1 VSRWDEF
8 LRFYGLPSGSG
19 LQKPADLRSWW
30 EAQPW
35 EEVREA
41 FGTWERFS
49 ESAAEW
55 YRDPEPEP
63 APAVRT
69 LEVLGGADKSGRP
82 EEIRLSFAP
91 GEVVCLV
98 GPTGAG
104 KSRLLADIECL
115 AQGDTPSGRRILLDG
130 GVPDD
135 RARFSIE
142 RKLVAQIS
150 QNMNFV
156 MDLGVGEFLRLH
168 GQSRGMAEDSSLPS
182 EVLERAVEL
191 AGEPFTAA
199 TPLTQL
205 SGGQS
210 RALMIADAAYLS
222 PKPIVL
228 IDEIENAGVDRRRAL
243 ALFMEQGKLV
253 FLSTHDPLLAL
264 SGHRR
269 IVIRQGGI
277 TAVMETSQPER
288 ELTAGLA
295 KADAELSAL
304 RERLRA
310 GERLA

>member
-1 VSRWDEF
+1 MDWAQF
-8 LRFYGLPSGSG
+8 LKVHGLPVPPEPLPPS
-19 LQKPADLRSWW
+19 DLSAWW
-30 EAQPW
+30 DAQPW
-35 EEVREA
+35 DEVREA
-41 FGTWERFS
+41 FGTREIFLERVAQWS
-49 ESAAEW
+49 QAQPASAG
-55 YRDPEPEP
+55 P
-63 APAVRT
+63 VVKS
-69 LEVLGGADKSGRP
+69 LELMGGTDKAGRP
-82 EEIRLSFAP
+82 ENLHLEFRP

-115 AQGDTPSGRRILLDG
+115 AQGDTPSSRRVLLNG
-130 GVPDD
+130 AVPDEKT
-135 RARFSIE
+135 RFSLE
-142 RKLVAQIS
+142 KKLVAQIS

-156 MDLGVGEFLRLH
+156 MDLGVAAFLGLH
-168 GQSRGMAEDSSLPS
+168 AESRGLTDVADLARH
-182 EVLERAVEL
+182 VLARAVDL
-191 AGEPFTAA
+191 AGEPFFAD

-243 ALFMEQGKLV
+243 SLFVEQGKLV

-269 IVIRQGGI
+269 LIIRQGGI
-277 TAVMETSQPER
+277 AAVLETSPAER
-288 ELTAGLA
+288 RRLHRLA
-295 KADAELSAL
+295 DDDAQLSKL

-310 GERLA
+310 GQRLD